1 MTTTHRTITT
11 LLAVIAVLL
20 GLNLI
25 VKNSPAAVGQAEGPC
40 QATVVAGSATFVTEG
55 GGFWHHRIWRF
66 WSDGAVDT
74 SDIVLNAQ
82 TACGGFTNCGPV
94 PIIPGTC
101 TADSTRDGQVDSADF
116 LQLLAEFGPCE

>member
-1 MTTTHRTITT
+1 MTTTNRTITT

-25 VKNSPAAVGQAEGPC
+25 VKASPAAVGQAEGPC
-40 QATVVAGSATFVTEG
+40 QAVPVSVAVTDLGGSTTLCIV
-55 GGFWHHRIWRF
+55 RL
-66 WSDGAVDT
+66 WSDGMVDRKIIRYE
-74 SDIVLNAQ
+74 SVNACDVNLDCNVI
-82 TACGGFTNCGPV
+82 TT
-94 PIIPGTC
+94 IPGTC